1 MTRFSLRIIVLLA
14 SLFLSA
20 AAFASESKP
29 YDKASFERLKAS
41 GAPVLV
47 EVHADWCITC
57 RLQAPAITELL
68 GQSPFQAFH
77 KLTVNFD
84 TQREALRDLK
94 VSTQSTLIVFRNGK
108 EVARS
113 VGDTDKAAIAALL
126 RTAL

>member
-1 MTRFSLRIIVLLA
+1 MTRLSMRIIVLLA
-14 SLFLSA
+14 SLFLSTA
-20 AAFASESKP
+20 VLAGESKP
-29 YDKASFERLKAS
+29 YDKASFERLRAT

-57 RLQAPAITELL
+57 RLQAPVITELL
-68 GQSPFQAFH
+68 RQPPFQIFH

-84 TQREALRDLK
+84 TQRDALRDLK
-94 VSTQSTLIVFRNGK
+94 VSTQSTLIVFRNGR

-113 VGDTDKAAIAALL
+113 VADTDKAAIAALL